1 MIANLIQIRENQL
14 QVDDINIWHWVNFP
28 IHMNNIIILKTA
40 NNLKE
45 QQNNCRIIMNQN
57 GKWII
62 LEIKSSRILN
72 LQRMTKKH

>member
-1 MIANLIQIRENQL
+1 MIANLIQIWENQL

-45 QQNNCRIIMNQN
+45 Q
-57 GKWII
+57 
-62 LEIKSSRILN
+62 
-72 LQRMTKKH
+72 